1 MRSLSILMLIS
12 IIVVQASAQDLSF
25 SVAQKKFEIKN
36 DTLLIE
42 KKSGNLSFSII
53 YTITGTDKPV
63 SLKITEGKSSTS
75 AFSSIVSRLPA
86 SVRFN
91 TSDGYSGKVDFNT
104 TMENLSGDQVL
115 ELVFHWPDFLKKS
128 QQKEKKLII
137 KIHKKKKEYD
147 WAPDPTNTPKLEWI
161 QYTDFLGINSDRPNG
176 VIQQQLLFKWP
187 LMKTYLKRSE
197 KFKVQFLRSVLLP
210 NILLNRIDK
219 AKDDSS
225 ILAPLGRTIIT
236 SPAPDTIANVVGTF
250 DLMRYANT
258 LFGSSLNLLTFH
270 IDKTRLYFNY
280 DVGLLRNRIYDTISQ
295 ARPVARPIYSI
306 LTGWHVYV
314 KSVLDPKT
322 ELNIEAEIGANKVHL
337 KDNFFEQYDIYGY
350 DNGPVNSIRFPVKRQ
365 GERNNSRPVWYSSV
379 KLSKD
384 WGKESTNYI
393 FFRLKYQWQS
403 GKYNFVYKDAPD
415 EINQQEF
422 NNHFMQ
428 VNLGL
433 SLGLEDLFKKK

>member
-1 MRSLSILMLIS
+1 MRSLFILMLIS
-12 IIVVQASAQDLSF
+12 IIASQVSAQDLSL

-42 KKSGNLSFSII
+42 KKSGALSFSVI
-53 YTITGTDKPV
+53 YTITGTNKPV
-63 SLKITEGKSSTS
+63 PIKIIKGPSSTS
-75 AFSSIVSRLPA
+75 AFNSIVNSLPA

-91 TSDGYSGKVDFNT
+91 QSAGYSGTVSFNT
-104 TMENLSGDQVL
+104 KMEDLSEDQLL
-115 ELVFHWPDFLKKS
+115 ELVFQWPDFLKRF

-137 KIHKKKKEYD
+137 KIHKKKHEYD
-147 WAPDPTNTPKLEWI
+147 RVPDTTNTPKLEWI

-187 LMKTYLKRSE
+187 LIKSYWKKSD
-197 KFKVQFLRSVLLP
+197 KFKVQVLRSILLP

-225 ILAPLGRTIIT
+225 ILVPLGRTIVT
-236 SPAPDTIANVVGTF
+236 SPVPDTIANVVGTF
-250 DLMRYANT
+250 DLLRYVNT
-258 LFGSSLNLLTFH
+258 LFGSSLNILTFH

-280 DVGLLRNRIYDTISQ
+280 DVGLLRNRINDPISQ
-295 ARPVARPIYSI
+295 AHPVARSIYSI

-322 ELNIEAEIGANKVHL
+322 ELNIEAEIGANKVRL
-337 KDNFFEQYDIYGY
+337 KDNFFQQYDIYGY
-350 DNGPVNSIRFPVKRQ
+350 DNGPVDSIRFPVKRE
-365 GERNNSRPVWYSSV
+365 GERNNSKPVWYSSV

-403 GKYNFVYKDAPD
+403 GKYNFLYKGTPD
-415 EINQQEF
+415 EINQKEF

>member
-1 MRSLSILMLIS
+1 MRSLFILMLIS
-12 IIVVQASAQDLSF
+12 ITINQIAAQDLSF

-42 KKSGNLSFSII
+42 KKSGNLSFSVI
-53 YTITGTDKPV
+53 YTITGTDKSV
-63 SLKITEGKSSTS
+63 SLKITEGKSSTN

-104 TMENLSGDQVL
+104 TIENLNGDQIL
-115 ELVFHWPDFLKKS
+115 ELVFQWPDFLKKS

-137 KIHKKKKEYD
+137 KIHKKEKEYD

-187 LMKTYLKRSE
+187 LIKSYWKRSE
-197 KFKVQFLRSVLLP
+197 KFKVQVLRSVLLP

-225 ILAPLGRTIIT
+225 ILVPLGRTIIT

-306 LTGWHVYV
+306 LTG
-314 KSVLDPKT
+314 
-322 ELNIEAEIGANKVHL
+322 
-337 KDNFFEQYDIYGY
+337 
-350 DNGPVNSIRFPVKRQ
+350 
-365 GERNNSRPVWYSSV
+365 
-379 KLSKD
+379 
-384 WGKESTNYI
+384 
-393 FFRLKYQWQS
+393 
-403 GKYNFVYKDAPD
+403 
-415 EINQQEF
+415 
-422 NNHFMQ
+422 
-428 VNLGL
+428 
-433 SLGLEDLFKKK
+433 